1 MTPPRESAKVD
12 RLLAGLFAVFAIV
25 TLVVAIQQR
34 QRASEKLHDPNGGQI
49 NDFDRWMTLAPSFVH
64 DHADYVNDDLPT
76 PPVSLLLFAPLAAL
90 GRPNAQFAWALLK
103 LPAAC
108 AVFMLAMGIVR
119 RAGVQWKASAVALV
133 AAGWWL
139 AVVIDFQE
147 GQMNLV
153 TLLPL
158 VAGLYVAQQETT
170 ASALAAGLLIG
181 LAAAIK
187 VTPIIFVAYFLW
199 RRRFGQALAAAAA
212 IALWSLVPALAFGWQ
227 QNLRWLDQWAR
238 IMLVPYVTKGTVA
251 YATSQ
256 SIGSFSLRFL
266 TNIPAFDSHWSGLV
280 QGHYMNVASLAD
292 TTVNQIVRGLMALVG
307 VIGLWWTR
315 RPLSTLRS
323 RRYVLEI
330 GAVAAF
336 MLWFSERTWI
346 PHYVSFILTLAAAG
360 MVVSDPGEPARSREL
375 VTWVLIVFAVVTPL
389 ASEIGRV
396 FGPNGVDWAKAL
408 GVYLWP
414 SVVVTAATVLTTIAE
429 RRLDRVEVVG

>member
-1 MTPPRESAKVD
+1 MTAARESAKVD
-12 RLLAGLFAVFAIV
+12 RLLAGLFVVVAIV
-25 TLVVAIQQR
+25 TLIVAVQQR
-34 QRASEKLHDPNGGQI
+34 QRAVERLNDPNGGQI
-49 NDFDRWMTLAPSFVH
+49 NDFDRWMRLAPTFVD

-76 PPVSLLLFAPLAAL
+76 PPISLLVFAPLAAL

-108 AVFMLAMGIVR
+108 AVFVLAMGIVR
-119 RAGVQWKASAVALV
+119 RAGGHWTAAAAALV
-133 AAGWWL
+133 ASGWWL

-158 VAGLYVAQQETT
+158 VAGLYVAQQET
-170 ASALAAGLLIG
+170 AVSAMAGGLLIG
-181 LAAAIK
+181 LAIAIK

-199 RRRFGQALAAAAA
+199 QRRFALASAVLAA
-212 IALWSLVPALAFGWQ
+212 IALWSLVPALAFGWGL
-227 QNLRWLDQWAR
+227 NLRWLNQWAR
-238 IMLVPYVTKGTVA
+238 IMLVPYVTRGTVA

-256 SIGSFSLRFL
+256 SIGSFALRLL
-266 TNIPAFDSHWSGLV
+266 TDMPAFDSHRNGLV
-280 QGHYMNVASLAD
+280 QGHYMHVASLAQ
-292 TTVNQIVRGLMALVG
+292 TTVHQIVRGVMVLVG

-315 RPLSTLRS
+315 RPLATLKS
-323 RRYVLEI
+323 HRYVFEI

-346 PHYVSFILTLAAAG
+346 PHYVSFILTLGAAG
-360 MVVSDPGEPARSREL
+360 MVLSDAGVPTRSRHL
-375 VTWVLIVFAVVTPL
+375 VRWALILFAVVTPF

-396 FGPNGVDWAKAL
+396 FGPDGVDWAKSL

-414 SVVVTAATVLTTIAE
+414 SVVVTLATVLTTVAQ
-429 RRLDRVEVVG
+429 RRSDRIEVVG